1 MFFLACIWKLR
12 FQILKKENNLAL
24 FYVSN
29 GYIFN
34 VQRIFDFDTM
44 TKQNDKAR
52 IIGSEKWKKLH

>member
-1 MFFLACIWKLR
+1 LACIWKLR